1 MAPAFQLLGED
12 EGKPVWVENSEARG
26 ETVIVCEHGGNLI
39 PKRLGTLGL
48 EREVLQRHIAW
59 DPGALALA
67 RRIAASLD
75 AELYH
80 QRFSRLVYDC
90 NRPPEAESATPSKSE
105 IYSIPG
111 NIGIRP
117 DQRNARIEE
126 IYRPFRDGLSSLIQ
140 RRVAAGKATTLVT
153 VHSFTP
159 VYLGKT
165 RDVEVG
171 ILHDRDSRLAD
182 AMIAEADRMQTD
194 YVVRRNEPYGPADG
208 VTHTLVE
215 HGLANGLPNVM
226 IEVRNDLLEDE
237 DGQTAMA
244 AFLTNLIKE
253 SRAVL

>member
-1 MAPAFQLLGED
+1 MTPAFQLLGED

-26 ETVIVCEHGGNLI
+26 EIVLVCEHGANLI

-67 RRIAASLD
+67 RRLAASLD

-117 DQRNARIEE
+117 AERHARIEE

-140 RRVAAGKATTLVT
+140 RRSAAGRATMLVT
-153 VHSFTP
+153 IHSFTP
-159 VYLGKT
+159 VYFGKT

-182 AMIAEADRMQTD
+182 AMIAQADRMQTK

-226 IEVRNDLLEDE
+226 IEVRNDLLDDE
-237 DGQTAMA
+237 DGQAAMA
-244 AFLTNLIKE
+244 AFLTNLIKQ

>member
-1 MAPAFQLLGED
+1 VTPAFQLLGED

-26 ETVIVCEHGGNLI
+26 EIVLVCEHGANLI

-67 RRIAASLD
+67 RRLAASLD

-117 DQRNARIEE
+117 AERHARIEE

-140 RRVAAGKATTLVT
+140 RRSAAGRATMLVT
-153 VHSFTP
+153 IHSFTP
-159 VYLGKT
+159 VYFGKT

-182 AMIAEADRMQTD
+182 AMIAQADRMQTK

-226 IEVRNDLLEDE
+226 IEVRNDLLDDE
-237 DGQTAMA
+237 DGQAAMA
-244 AFLTNLIKE
+244 AFLTNLIKQ